1 MSDKAKE
8 DMNSI
13 KNIFLVMEYIESDL
27 KTLLQIEEKDVQNP
41 EGFLTILYNILCSV
55 NFLHSANLI
64 HRDIKPSNFLITDT
78 CMVKICD
85 FGLSRNVLDN
95 SGEVERTLTKF

>member
-1 MSDKAKE
+1 
-8 DMNSI
+8 MNSI

-85 FGLSRNVLDN
+85 FGLSRNELDN